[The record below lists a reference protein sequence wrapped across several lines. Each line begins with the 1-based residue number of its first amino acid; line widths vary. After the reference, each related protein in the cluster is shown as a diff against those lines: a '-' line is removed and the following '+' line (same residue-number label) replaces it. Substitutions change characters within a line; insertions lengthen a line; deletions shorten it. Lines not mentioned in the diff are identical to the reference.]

1 MKLPLPAIVAFLTDI
16 ERLKLVKRRA
26 YVSDLSRQENSAEHS
41 WHLAMGLMIIAQELS
56 LELDLH
62 KTLVMAL
69 IHDVCEIDAGDTPAF
84 GPLRPEQQAVELE
97 CIERLATTGGTFGQQ
112 MRTLWL
118 EYEEQITIESR
129 WVKVLDRLM
138 PFIVNLAANGRNW
151 KEQSISRSQLLR
163 VNAPVKAH
171 APEIFRW
178 MEQRIEQCVRD
189 GWLHDA
195 SQETPSK

>member
-41 WHLAMGLMIIAQELS
+41 WHLAMGLMIVAQELS

-62 KTLVMAL
+62 KALVMAL
-69 IHDVCEIDAGDTPAF
+69 NHDVCEIDADDTPAF
-84 GPLRPEQQAVELE
+84 GPLRPEQQAVEFE

-195 SQETPSK
+195 

>member
-62 KTLVMAL
+62 KALVMAL
-69 IHDVCEIDAGDTPAF
+69 IHDVCEIDADDTPAF

-97 CIERLATTGGTFGQQ
+97 CIERLAATGGTFGQQ

-195 SQETPSK
+195 

>member
-41 WHLAMGLMIIAQELS
+41 WHLAMGLMIVAQELS

-62 KTLVMAL
+62 KALVMAL
-69 IHDVCEIDAGDTPAF
+69 IHDVCEIDADDTPAF

-195 SQETPSK
+195 